1 MVNRLQLSM
10 KNLMSIRMK
19 VNVCFL
25 VLCCIFFAAQ
35 KTTVYSL
42 GLPDEYDLLNNHDT
56 SAQTPAS
63 RLYIIQVAYVT
74 DLEEAKKRANQ
85 LSQRIFLPVCI
96 KRTAQNYYVILA
108 GKVES
113 RSDLSEFESI
123 IRANGYPQASVVNDP
138 YRAIPVIMEILP
150 DQTNAR
156 PPISKNTPE
165 RADDSAAF
173 YTIRVAHITNRE
185 EAEKRAKHISHTTHL
200 RTRIKEDGHYYLLL
214 AGGAGKRS
222 DLQGDID
229 MLRKNGYPQATI
241 INNHRAEPQEAT
253 GNSPHIAVTKERQSN
268 VLSVVRKTHYG
279 QDDYSAFDGM
289 DYPPHSMEEMG
300 ISAKDGNGRENE
312 DIVRAW
318 DYYRS
323 GDYAPALELFHRVL
337 SYSETVLEAKLGK
350 ACCFVMQND
359 STKAVPLLNEL
370 KEKNYALEKLADA
383 FFRTGQFDEALEL
396 CDTMLFFDPSNREV
410 LCLKLKMLVQT
421 RQFREARMILAHMP
435 KESDTLKMLQLRADL
450 EFWLGNYG
458 NAIVL
463 YQDLISR
470 WPENGDIWF
479 GYLKALSSAQEWS
492 LLSKAIKE
500 GIDKIEMSDD
510 RRDFMVEMYLSLEET
525 EKALC
530 LWRGM
535 EVASERWGKTL
546 FTIVNTLTAN
556 KKREAAVQVLKQA
569 LEMDGAN
576 SLIAGELSLQY
587 AFMNMPEK
595 GMEILRQFENTPE
608 TRRAVNIVKAGLF
621 SLVKNYETA
630 LSMLQTFEQNTGND
644 YKAQL
649 IELECYYG
657 LEDYEALI
665 EKSDSL
671 LQKWGED
678 ESFPKSRVSALRIL
692 SQIKAGLHREAEREI
707 GVLFGTQKEKYRA
720 AMLSVLLYAYKGV
733 ELLAALE
740 NADYGSAVFSISLF
754 ASSGQMEE
762 HYQSIQ
768 ALGES
773 LAESSSWSDTMPQQF
788 FEDELFFDAS
798 KVTAI
803 RMLHAWKIADE
814 LSGHNNADITEQ
826 LAMAEYRAG
835 NFQEALELYE
845 QLYRIR
851 EDASYKLGMIECFMA
866 MNNKKKA
873 KEVCDEIQ
881 LSNLPRQEIPRYLE
895 NVVKCGIER
904 EAFYRIIM
912 ELPEDLTKNTRVIT
926 AIAMANI
933 HYGDYFLANK
943 TVTEYLLNDHISLSL
958 FQLIMDK
965 AGDFDKGR
973 SGKYYQFAKNWLS
986 DAVELY
992 PENTGIQYQYARFL
1006 ALHKEYEMAKKQVLA
1021 MWESNASDTRA
1032 MIWMGK
1038 LNSLMHEFEE
1048 SRKWYDLYLKTRP
1061 SDAFAR
1067 RERELVNHWAQC
1079 KKQSDMVYAM
1089 VSRRMPGDCSG
1100 CWEWQAKRS
1109 EVNETQQSMFLRD
1122 AFTMNYREKSHFFPY
1137 LEQVA
1142 FYDESGG
1149 GMEGISHEMPEQDA
1163 GAIGYSFDQ
1172 TTGKWKRGTSF
1183 VFTGFSGVK
1192 SGSGRGA
1199 FLRPLSGRVNRYLA
1213 MNLPASMD
1221 HALSVEDKIMYFR
1234 KFGRTTTDRL
1244 MAASHKDFKES
1255 LKNHVMGKIVSYQGE
1270 DEKGERL
1277 EIIRNGGINDIFDVS
1292 LRCDKEGM
1300 RKDFYARP
1308 ASELKNISTVL
1319 GRIFLGSLLGEG

>member
-1 MVNRLQLSM
+1 
-10 KNLMSIRMK
+10 MSIRMK
-19 VNVCFL
+19 VNIGFFI
-25 VLCCIFFAAQ
+25 LCCIFFAAQ
-35 KTTVYSL
+35 RTIAYSL
-42 GLPDEYDLLNNHDT
+42 GLPGGYASFSSPDT
-56 SAQTPAS
+56 SAQKPAS
-63 RLYIIQVAYVT
+63 RLYTIQVAYVT
-74 DLEEAKKRANQ
+74 DPEEAKKRAKQ

-108 GKVES
+108 GKAER
-113 RSDLSEFESI
+113 RSDLSESESI

-138 YRAIPVIMEILP
+138 YGAIPVIMEILP

-173 YTIRVAHITNRE
+173 YAIRVAHITNRE
-185 EAEKRAKHISHTTHL
+185 EAEKRAKHISHTFGI
-200 RTRIKEDGHYYLLL
+200 RTRIKEDGNYSLLL
-214 AGGAGKRS
+214 AGVAGKRS
-222 DLQGDID
+222 DLQRDID

-241 INNHRAEPQEAT
+241 INNHRAKPQEAT
-253 GNSPHIAVTKERQSN
+253 ENSPHIAVTKERQSN
-268 VLSVVRKTHYG
+268 LLSIVRKTHYG
-279 QDDYSAFDGM
+279 EDDYGVFDEMDAPHYSIEGM
-289 DYPPHSMEEMG
+289 GVSDEG
-300 ISAKDGNGRENE
+300 GNGRENE

-323 GDYAPALELFHRVL
+323 GDYAQALELFHRVL

-410 LCLKLKMLVQT
+410 LCLKLNILVQT
-421 RQFREARMILAHMP
+421 WQFREARMILAHMP
-435 KESDTLKMLQLRADL
+435 KENDTLKTLQLRADL

-458 NAIVL
+458 SAIVL

-479 GYLKALSSAQEWS
+479 GYFKALSSAQEWS

-510 RRDFMVEMYLSLEET
+510 RRDFLVEMYLSLEET

-535 EVASERWGKTL
+535 EVASERWRKTL
-546 FTIVNTLTAN
+546 FAIVNTLTAN

-587 AFMNMPEK
+587 ASMDMPEN

-608 TRRAVNIVKAGLF
+608 TSSALNIAKAGLF
-621 SLVKNYETA
+621 SIVKNYETA
-630 LSMLQTFEQNTGND
+630 LSMLQAFEQNTGND

-665 EKSDSL
+665 EKSASL
-671 LQKWGED
+671 LQKWGAD

-692 SQIKAGLHREAEREI
+692 SQIKVGLHREAEREI
-707 GVLFGTQKEKYRA
+707 GVLLETQKEKYTA

-768 ALGES
+768 ALGAS
-773 LAESSSWSDTMPQQF
+773 LAESSSWFDTMPQQF

-798 KVTAI
+798 KVTAL

-835 NFQEALELYE
+835 NFQEALEVYE
-845 QLYRIR
+845 QLYCMR
-851 EDASYKLGMIECFMA
+851 EDASYKLGMMECFMA

-881 LSNLPRQEIPRYLE
+881 LSNLPRQEMPRYLE

-933 HYGDYFLANK
+933 HYGDYFLANNI
-943 TVTEYLLNDHISLSL
+943 VTEYLLNNQISLSL

-973 SGKYYQFAKNWLS
+973 EGKHYQFAKNWLN

-1006 ALHKEYEMAKKQVLA
+1006 ALHEEYEMAKKQFLA
-1021 MWESNASDTRA
+1021 MWESNSRDTRA

-1038 LNSLMHEFEE
+1038 LNRQMHEFEE
-1048 SRKWYDLYLKTRP
+1048 SQKWYGLYLKTRP
-1061 SDAFAR
+1061 SDAIAR
-1067 RERELVNHWAQC
+1067 REREFINHCALR
-1079 KKQSDMVYAM
+1079 KKQSDMVFAM
-1089 VSRRMPGDCSG
+1089 VSQRMPGDYSG
-1100 CWEWQAKRS
+1100 CWEWEAKRS
-1109 EVNETQQSMFLRD
+1109 EINETQESMFLQD
-1122 AFTMNYREKSHFFPY
+1122 AFTMNYRGKSHFFPY
-1137 LEQVA
+1137 LEPVA
-1142 FYDESGG
+1142 FYGESGG
-1149 GMEGISHEMPEQDA
+1149 GREGLRHEMPEQDA
-1163 GAIGYSFDQ
+1163 GAMGYSFDQ
-1172 TTGKWKRGTSF
+1172 TTGKWKQGTSI
-1183 VFTGFSGVK
+1183 VFQGCNGAK
-1192 SGSGRGA
+1192 GGSGNGD
-1199 FLRPLSGRVNRYLA
+1199 FLLPLSGRVNRYLA
-1213 MNLPASMD
+1213 MDLPASMD
-1221 HALSVEDKIMYFR
+1221 HALSVEDKVMYFR
-1234 KFGRTTTDRL
+1234 KFGRATTDRL
-1244 MAASHKDFKES
+1244 MATSHKDFKES
-1255 LKNHVMGKIVSYQGE
+1255 LQNYVMGKIVPYQGE
-1270 DEKGERL
+1270 DKKGERF
-1277 EIIRNGGINDIFDVS
+1277 EIIRDGGINDIFDVS

-1300 RKDFYARP
+1300 RKGFYALP
-1308 ASELKNISTVL
+1308 PGELKNISAV
-1319 GRIFLGSLLGEG
+1319 GCIPDFCIFHTFCFYKEL